1 MMYSR
6 FFGFSEKPFNVTPD
20 PRFLYLTQG
29 HREMLAAL
37 FYGIKER
44 RGFITIVGEVGTGKT
59 TLINTVLSRL
69 DQKTKVAY
77 IFNTDVTYAQLL
89 TMTLVELGLAK
100 SDDSLKKVEAVNRL
114 NKFAIRQLAGG
125 HNVVLIVDEAQ
136 NLNLRSMEN
145 LRLLSNLETRKHKLI
160 QIVLSGQPELDV
172 KLSQPELRQL
182 AQRISLKRYII
193 PLSEKETYEYIQHR
207 LRVANYKG
215 PPLFSRRA
223 QELIWEYSKGVPRKI
238 NILCDNALLIGYA
251 GGKKRVKENV
261 VEEAVNDLTWSPFSG
276 DVRARELTPQEE
288 SLHQIKEK
296 PHRYRLAWAVGL
308 AIVACVLL
316 LIGLYRGNFLAK
328 LQEEISPLFRH
339 LIPSKITSQPS
350 NSDQSQSPLKPGGEA
365 QNLIIQEVQP
375 VRVEVETDESE
386 KKPTDEEVYLYS
398 EATGGSL
405 EAQEKGFQMNVENDP
420 DSAPFPDFSQA
431 VKERETRLTSVPEI
445 KVEPEIRVVGK
456 QVYDYLEP
464 TGVPMETN
472 NEKLRQVKEEKSPD
486 EKAEAQTRQGRVV
499 FAKTG
504 DYLSKIILSTYG
516 QYDRDTL
523 TYVLRNNSEIADP
536 DLILVG
542 QPIKLPALPG
552 NR

>member
-1 MMYSR
+1 
-6 FFGFSEKPFNVTPD
+6 
-20 PRFLYLTQG
+20 
-29 HREMLAAL
+29 MLAAL

-276 DVRARELTPQEE
+276 DVRARELE
-288 SLHQIKEK
+288 S
-296 PHRYRLAWAVGL
+296 
-308 AIVACVLL
+308 
-316 LIGLYRGNFLAK
+316 F
-328 LQEEISPLFRH
+328 F
-339 LIPSKITSQPS
+339 
-350 NSDQSQSPLKPGGEA
+350 GGC
-365 QNLIIQEVQP
+365 
-375 VRVEVETDESE
+375 
-386 KKPTDEEVYLYS
+386 
-398 EATGGSL
+398 
-405 EAQEKGFQMNVENDP
+405 
-420 DSAPFPDFSQA
+420 
-431 VKERETRLTSVPEI
+431 
-445 KVEPEIRVVGK
+445 
-456 QVYDYLEP
+456 
-464 TGVPMETN
+464 
-472 NEKLRQVKEEKSPD
+472 
-486 EKAEAQTRQGRVV
+486 
-499 FAKTG
+499 
-504 DYLSKIILSTYG
+504 
-516 QYDRDTL
+516 
-523 TYVLRNNSEIADP
+523 
-536 DLILVG
+536 
-542 QPIKLPALPG
+542 
-552 NR
+552 